1 MAKKKATDQ
10 EKVEKTVEET
20 PVTPEETLQVT
31 TSEAPEKQSDD
42 VAQESAEV
50 ETETT
55 EEAPAAEVAES
66 EKEDKPAKKSKAKE
80 EKPAD
85 KGPAPKT
92 MADLMAQY
100 GSSVKTA
107 QKGETVSGKI
117 TDKTR
122 KSILVDIGGKTEG
135 IVADKEFEAA
145 RDYIDQLEVGDAVE
159 AYVISSEND
168 RGQILLSLKKAAIDT
183 KWDEFTKAMEEDQ
196 VIKVKGLEVNKGG
209 LIVVIDGIRGFI
221 PSSQFSKEYI
231 GNIAKLKNK
240 TIDAKVIEVDKEK
253 NRLIFSE
260 KHVSEAGEI
269 AQRAQALS
277 SVKVGEVYTGVI
289 SGVMHFGLFVTVQVP
304 MGEEATGH
312 VEGLV
317 HISEISWEK
326 VGDPHDY
333 HKVGDEVKVKVL
345 GIDEEA
351 GKLNL
356 SLKQLMED
364 PWTNIEERYPIGTTL
379 NGSVSRIA
387 PFGVFVKIEPGVD
400 GLIHTSKLTPDQV
413 FEPND
418 EVNVMVESVDPGQR
432 RMSLSIVL
440 TEVPMGYK

>member
-10 EKVEKTVEET
+10 VKEETTPVVEVATEVVPET
-20 PVTPEETLQVT
+20 PVAEVTPEV
-31 TSEAPEKQSDD
+31 
-42 VAQESAEV
+42 
-50 ETETT
+50 T
-55 EEAPAAEVAES
+55 EEVAPAAEAV
-66 EKEDKPAKKSKAKE
+66 KEETPKE
-80 EKPAD
+80 EKKVEP

-100 GSSVKTA
+100 GQSVKTP

-117 TDKTR
+117 TDKSR
-122 KSILVDIGGKTEG
+122 KAILVDIGGKTEG
-135 IVADKEFEAA
+135 IVADKEFDAA
-145 RDYIDQLEVGDAVE
+145 RDYIDQLAVGDTVE
-159 AYVISSEND
+159 AYVISSENE

-183 KWDEFTKAMEEDQ
+183 KWDEFTKAMAEDQ

-209 LIVVIDGIRGFI
+209 LIVVVDGIRGFI

-240 TIDAKVIEVDKEK
+240 VIDAKVIEVDKEK

-277 SVKVGEVYTGVI
+277 SVKVGETYTGVI

-304 MGEEATGH
+304 MGEDVTGH

-364 PWTNIEERYPIGTTL
+364 PWTSIEGRYPIGTTL
-379 NGSVSRIA
+379 NGTVSRVA

-400 GLIHTSKLTPDQV
+400 GLIHTSKLSPDQI

-418 EVNVMVESVDPGQR
+418 EVNVVVESVDPAQR

>member
-10 EKVEKTVEET
+10 VKEETTVTNEVAPEVAKEVTPEAPVVEAAPAPEVKTPKVEEKTEAQEELKAEPAPEKKVEKD
-20 PVTPEETLQVT
+20 
-31 TSEAPEKQSDD
+31 TS
-42 VAQESAEV
+42 
-50 ETETT
+50 
-55 EEAPAAEVAES
+55 
-66 EKEDKPAKKSKAKE
+66 
-80 EKPAD
+80 
-85 KGPAPKT
+85 PAPKT
-92 MADLMAQY
+92 MAELMERY
-100 GSSVKTA
+100 GQSVKTS

-135 IVADKEFEAA
+135 IVVEKEFDAA
-145 RDYIDQLEVGDAVE
+145 RDYIDQLNIGDTVE

-183 KWDEFTKAMEEDQ
+183 KWDEFTKAMDEDQ

-240 TIDAKVIEVDKEK
+240 VIDAKVIEVDKEK

-277 SVKVGEVYTGVI
+277 SVKVGEVYAGVI

-304 MGEEATGH
+304 MDKDVVGH

-333 HKVGDEVKVKVL
+333 HKVGEEVKVKVL

-364 PWTNIEERYPIGTTL
+364 PWTSIEARYPIGTTL
-379 NGSVSRIA
+379 NGTVSRVA

-400 GLIHTSKLTPDQV
+400 GLIHTSKLSPDQI

-418 EVNVMVESVDPGQR
+418 EVNVVVESVDPAQR

>member
-10 EKVEKTVEET
+10 VKEEVTV
-20 PVTPEETLQVT
+20 VTPEETQTPEVDAT
-31 TSEAPEKQSDD
+31 PAVVASPEVVEEKAPEAAPVVEKTEK
-42 VAQESAEV
+42 APKAEK
-50 ETETT
+50 
-55 EEAPAAEVAES
+55 
-66 EKEDKPAKKSKAKE
+66 KE
-80 EKPAD
+80 D

-92 MADLMAQY
+92 MAELMEKY
-100 GSSVKTA
+100 GSSVKTP

-135 IVADKEFEAA
+135 IVVEKEFDAA
-145 RDYIDQLEVGDAVE
+145 RDYIDQLEIGDAVE
-159 AYVISSEND
+159 AYVISSENE

-240 TIDAKVIEVDKEK
+240 VIDAKVIEVDKEK

-304 MGEEATGH
+304 MGEEVVGH

-364 PWTNIEERYPIGTTL
+364 PWTNIEGRYPIGTTIT
-379 NGSVSRIA
+379 GTVSRVA
-387 PFGVFVKIEPGVD
+387 PFGVFIKIEPGVD

-413 FEPND
+413 YEPGD
-418 EVNVMVESVDPGQR
+418 EVSVVVESVDPAQR

>member
-10 EKVEKTVEET
+10 VKEE
-20 PVTPEETLQVT
+20 VAQVAPEETQT
-31 TSEAPEKQSDD
+31 P
-42 VAQESAEV
+42 EV
-50 ETETT
+50 ETTP
-55 EEAPAAEVAES
+55 EAPAVEAAPAEVKAEP
-66 EKEDKPAKKSKAKE
+66 KE
-80 EKPAD
+80 D

-92 MADLMAQY
+92 MAELMERY
-100 GSSVKTA
+100 GSSVKTP

-135 IVADKEFEAA
+135 IVVEKEFDAA
-145 RDYIDQLEVGDAVE
+145 RDYIDQLEIGDAVE
-159 AYVISSEND
+159 AYVISSENE

-240 TIDAKVIEVDKEK
+240 VIDAKVIEVDKEK

-304 MGEEATGH
+304 MDKDVVGH

-364 PWTNIEERYPIGTTL
+364 PWTNIETRYPIGTTIT
-379 NGSVSRIA
+379 GTVSRVA
-387 PFGVFVKIEPGVD
+387 PFGVFIKIEPGVD

-413 FEPND
+413 YEPGD
-418 EVNVMVESVDPGQR
+418 EVSVVVESVDPAQR

>member
-10 EKVEKTVEET
+10 EKFETTVEVIP
-20 PVTPEETLQVT
+20 PVPPEVPAVEAAPQELTPEKEVT
-31 TSEAPEKQSDD
+31 EL
-42 VAQESAEV
+42 EV
-50 ETETT
+50 
-55 EEAPAAEVAES
+55 
-66 EKEDKPAKKSKAKE
+66 KE
-80 EKPAD
+80 EKPKTEKKAKVTKEEKKEE

-100 GSSVKTA
+100 GQSIKTP
-107 QKGETVSGKI
+107 QKGETVAGKV

-135 IVADKEFEAA
+135 IVVEKEFDAA
-145 RDYIDQLEVGDAVE
+145 RDYIDQLTVGDAVE

-168 RGQILLSLKKAAIDT
+168 RGQILLSLKKAAVDT
-183 KWDEFTKAMEEDQ
+183 KWDEFTKAMDEDQ

-240 TIDAKVIEVDKEK
+240 VIDAKVIEVDKEK

-304 MGEEATGH
+304 MGKEVVGH

-345 GIDEEA
+345 GIDEDA

-364 PWTNIEERYPIGTTL
+364 PWTNIEERYPVGTTIS
-379 NGSVSRIA
+379 GVVSRVA
-387 PFGVFVKIEPGVD
+387 PFGVFIKIEPGVD
-400 GLIHTSKLTPDQV
+400 GLIHTSKLTPDQIY
-413 FEPND
+413 ESND
-418 EVNVMVESVDPGQR
+418 EVSVVVESVDPAQR